1 MKLTMCVR
9 VIGAAG
15 TGESF
20 KSVEH
25 DIDEMEDFD
34 TAMKETAQDFEVMM
48 GSWHTLLAVASDRY
62 YTERQAWLEEHGK
75 GQGKAAGKPAE
86 DAKPDVLDAQDAE
99 GGAEV
104 ADTASTEPVPPAGEV
119 LQLHGLLGENG
130 QAAPQDLAA
139 TPASRLAGSGS

>member
-62 YTERQAWLEEHGK
+62 YTEVKSKRKEQGQAPA
-75 GQGKAAGKPAE
+75 KATE
-86 DAKPDVLDAQDAE
+86 DANPDVLGAQIAE
-99 GGAEV
+99 GETEV
-104 ADTASTEPVPPAGEV
+104 ADSGSTEPAPPSGGCLPFAAH
-119 LQLHGLLGENG
+119 QGENG
-130 QAAPQDLAA
+130 QAVPQDLAA
-139 TPASRLAGSGS
+139 TPEPKIAGAVR